1 MTHTCTG
8 MQERPKSVPAAR
20 CFFVKKKRGTAM
32 PYQEIINK
40 TITIALTAA
49 VSSGVTY
56 LVCSDFH
63 DRSEEEL
70 HARIAELEK
79 KEQEAMVT
87 KRVSEQMEDIAYQ
100 QKAVSDEQRERAE
113 RQSQIADMERGKAE
127 IERGLARR
135 AEAHA
140 VTSAR
145 QADSMRVQAERQT
158 VIANRERQIAEAARG
173 KADTLYYNSLA
184 RLLAQ
189 NAIAQNNM
197 GATDLASLLSYAAW
211 HYTRT
216 YGGDSY
222 QQDVFTS
229 LLRTADNSMQ
239 RAGQL
244 KSSIRGITRVGDT
257 YLAVSDYGEIA
268 TMTPARLS
276 DGTAEKY
283 STETAFYE
291 PRMVFQDVQTDGKIV
306 CYALDINGTVVCKD
320 FKALSVGPQYI
331 TLPSG
336 TWKHLLRRSDGTL
349 VAVAHNAVAW
359 IDPSGGKVTRTW
371 LTDGEIAEAG
381 LVDDYLLLFCPDG
394 IVKVM
399 GKDSDARAKTM
410 ELPQHVTVTA
420 FEYVPERQWL
430 LLGTETGPIYI
441 YNRDGR
447 LVTTLHGHT
456 GRITRLAR
464 LSWQLASTSYDHT
477 LRLWDLRDTSSIIT
491 PVDITYDHWPLCFAA
506 DATQSTL
513 CVGMEGGD
521 IRTISVSAE
530 KNAQSTHRSITREL
544 TSDEWMYYIG
554 KDVPYTHFKEERP

>member
-1 MTHTCTG
+1 MSSRISSTS
-8 MQERPKSVPAAR
+8 RKSHNE
-20 CFFVKKKRGTAM
+20 TTM
-32 PYQEIINK
+32 SYQEIINK
-40 TITIALTAA
+40 TITIALTAT

-56 LVCSDFH
+56 LLCSDFYGKT
-63 DRSEEEL
+63 EEEL
-70 HARIAELEK
+70 HDRIAELEK
-79 KEQEAMVT
+79 KEQDAMVT

-158 VIANRERQIAEAARG
+158 VIANRERQIAVAARG

-189 NAIAQNNM
+189 NAIAQNTM
-197 GATDLASLLSYAAW
+197 GTTDLAALLSYAAW
-211 HYTRT
+211 HYTKA
-216 YGGDSY
+216 YGGDTY

-239 RAGQL
+239 RVGQL
-244 KSSIRGITRVGDT
+244 KSSIRGITRVGNR

-268 TMTPARLS
+268 TLTPYAS
-276 DGTAEKY
+276 ADGTAENY
-283 STETAFYE
+283 RMEIAYYE
-291 PRMVFQDVQTDGKIV
+291 PKMVFRDVQTDGKSV
-306 CYALDINGTVVCKD
+306 CYALDINGTIVCKD
-320 FKALSVGPQYI
+320 FNAISVGPQYI
-331 TLPSG
+331 HLPSG
-336 TWKHLLRRSDGTL
+336 TWKHLLRQSDGTL
-349 VAVAHNAVAW
+349 VAVASNAVAW
-359 IDPSGGKVTRTW
+359 IDPSDCKVIRTR
-371 LTDGEIAEAG
+371 LTDCEIAEAG
-381 LVDDYLLLFCPDG
+381 LMDDNLLLFCPDG
-394 IVKVM
+394 IVKVF
-399 GKDSDARAKTM
+399 GKDGDAEMKTK
-410 ELPQHVTVTA
+410 ELPQHATVSA

-430 LLGTETGPIYI
+430 LLGTETGAIYI

-464 LSWQLASTSYDHT
+464 LSWQLVSTSYDHT
-477 LRLWDLRDTSSIIT
+477 LRLWDLRDTSSIIN

-513 CVGMEGGD
+513 CVGLEGGD
-521 IRTISVSAE
+521 IRSISVSAE
-530 KNAQSTHRSITREL
+530 KNARSTHRSITREM

-554 KDVPYTHFKEERP
+554 KEVPYTHFKEERP